1 MEWEI
6 INTDPI
12 VPRCNLCH
20 NTTSKM
26 ARFHPTTTYGSI
38 FYICSS
44 CAKSVKDCMD
54 KWAGPDI
61 DYVDKDDIA
70 GIFDDIGTASKQV
83 DRVLFPEVNPVCR
96 CGQSG
101 LHTLT
106 DACRQK

>member
-1 MEWEI
+1 MQWEI

-61 DYVDKDDIA
+61 DYIKDVG
-70 GIFDDIGTASKQV
+70 GIFDIKTAEKTI
-83 DRVLFPEVNPVCR
+83 DDALFPEVNPVCR

-101 LHTLT
+101 FHTLT

>member
-1 MEWEI
+1 MQWEI

-38 FYICSS
+38 FYICSN

-54 KWAGPDI
+54 KWTGPDI
-61 DYVDKDDIA
+61 DYIKDVG
-70 GIFDDIGTASKQV
+70 GIFDIKTAEKTI
-83 DRVLFPEVNPVCR
+83 DDALFPEVNPVCR
-96 CGQSG
+96 CGQAG
-101 LHTLT
+101 WHTLT

>member
-26 ARFHPTTTYGSI
+26 ARFHPTTTTAGI
-38 FYICSS
+38 FYICSN

-61 DYVDKDDIA
+61 DYIKDVG
-70 GIFDDIGTASKQV
+70 GIFDIKTAEKTI
-83 DRVLFPEVNPVCR
+83 DDALFPEVNPVCR
-96 CGQSG
+96 CGQAG
-101 LHTLT
+101 WHRLT